1 MKWDA
6 RPPEEDYSDSHNEVE
21 PSGQGC
27 TMTFP
32 QATSLREVVILAGIH
47 RCFTHGGQFL
57 ELIRRAAALHLSR

>member
-1 MKWDA
+1 
-6 RPPEEDYSDSHNEVE
+6 
-21 PSGQGC
+21 
-27 TMTFP
+27 MTFP